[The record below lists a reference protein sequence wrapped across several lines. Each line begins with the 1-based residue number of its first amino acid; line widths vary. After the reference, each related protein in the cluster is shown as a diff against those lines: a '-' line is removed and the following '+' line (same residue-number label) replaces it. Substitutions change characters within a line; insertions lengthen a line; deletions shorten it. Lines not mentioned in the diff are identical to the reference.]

1 MSFRS
6 VLPMAC
12 ATAVTL
18 CSLPLAAAPQKEMP
32 EQDFLDQVEVPGH
45 VLVTAKGVAAVDAE
59 ARRQGLRFP
68 AVGYW
73 SPETICFQTPPT
85 GDCNGLF
92 LR

>member
-1 MSFRS
+1 M
-6 VLPMAC
+6 LPMAC

-85 GDCNGLF
+85 DDCNGLF

>member
-85 GDCNGLF
+85 DDCNGLF

>member
-1 MSFRS
+1 
-6 VLPMAC
+6 MAC

-85 GDCNGLF
+85 DDCNGLF

>member
-45 VLVTAKGVAAVDAE
+45 VLVTAKGVASVDAE

-85 GDCNGLF
+85 DDCNGLF

>member
-18 CSLPLAAAPQKEMP
+18 CSLPLAAAPKKEMP

-45 VLVTAKGVAAVDAE
+45 VMVTAKGVAAVDAE

-85 GDCNGLF
+85 DDCNGLF

>member
-73 SPETICFQTPPT
+73 SQETICFQTPPT
-85 GDCNGLF
+85 DDCNGLF

>member
-45 VLVTAKGVAAVDAE
+45 VLVTAKGVAAVDTE

-85 GDCNGLF
+85 DDCNGLF

>member
-18 CSLPLAAAPQKEMP
+18 CSLSLAAAPQKEMP

-85 GDCNGLF
+85 DDCNGLF

>member
-1 MSFRS
+1 MSFRP

-12 ATAVTL
+12 ASAVTL

-85 GDCNGLF
+85 DDCNGLF